1 MAPDPQLIVFAGL
14 PGTGKTSLARAVAR
28 DLHAVYL
35 DKDTIEDCTITLA
48 DRMRM
53 AQSRELA
60 GALSYDLLA
69 DLARDNLS
77 LGLSVVL
84 DSPAKHGA
92 FRDRVKQ
99 LARSAKADLQLVEC
113 ICTDEILLRLR
124 IENRSAD
131 LPEYHT
137 RDWGEYQRERAQFER
152 LTERRLVVDTAESLA
167 LNVRKVLA
175 YLGRPASGGAPDGP
189 ARE

>member
-1 MAPDPQLIVFAGL
+1 LPPDPRLVVFAGL

-28 DLHAVYL
+28 ELRAVYL

-48 DRMRM
+48 DRMKL
-53 AQSRELA
+53 AQGRELA
-60 GALSYDLLA
+60 GALSYELLA

-84 DSPAKHGA
+84 DSPAQHGA

-99 LARSAKADLQLVEC
+99 LARSTRADLQLVEC
-113 ICTDEILLRLR
+113 ICTDETLLRRR
-124 IENRSAD
+124 IESRNAD

-137 RDWGEYQRERAQFER
+137 RDWGEYQRQRAQFER
-152 LTERRLVVDTAESLA
+152 LTERHLVVDTAESLA

-175 YLGRPASGGAPDGP
+175 YLGQPASGGGSDSPAP
-189 ARE
+189 E